1 MKQSWKE
8 KILPYLFIAP
18 AMISIAVF
26 VLYPISYLI
35 YLSLYDYNLL
45 NSTKSIFLGVENYK
59 QLIIR
64 EDFQKTILNTL
75 IYTFGVVFATT
86 IIALLIALWLRR
98 ESKFN
103 MFIQAGIFTPHI
115 ISIVSISLVWLLIM
129 EPSNGLL
136 NFILKNIGLPSSKWL
151 QSSKTSLFSIIIVSV
166 WSNIGYYALILVAAL
181 QGISSTIYEAA
192 RLDYANRWTKL
203 TRITMPLISPQL
215 FFITIVMTI
224 GSIKVF
230 DTIRIMTN
238 GGPNNSTTTIVYYLY
253 SFRTTNIGYASAVGV
268 ILLVLTAILTFVYF
282 KILSKKV
289 HYQ

>member
-45 NSTKSIFLGVENYK
+45 NSTRSIFLGVENYK